1 MNKNNEQV
9 NMATLPTK
17 NKIGFFASIMITIG
31 SSIGA
36 GIFFK
41 SKSILELS
49 QNSLIFAFFCWV
61 LAAFGVIAMALALIE
76 IASYKNDNL
85 SVIGW
90 CKNFNS
96 KLTYKA
102 CKNFMTYIY
111 VPLTYF
117 FMPFYAISSIQDSI
131 IGFTGNP
138 SAALGTNADWSIM
151 MIIAILIS
159 VYFILVSG
167 FSSKIG
173 NIQNLFILS
182 VKFFPL
188 VFAVILGFVILG
200 TTGQIQNSAFQ
211 PGFNPITSTDKSE
224 LLSFSSITPGFGM
237 FIAISGIFF
246 AYDGFYVTAGIKSE
260 LKEPKKAPM
269 AIFVGLVI
277 VTVIYLLIAISMSL
291 GSDGSP
297 NGFLSWL
304 QSKKLGWLYG
314 IFQLCI
320 GIGVLGII
328 NGFAMWSPRFV
339 EDLIREKE
347 LPFSEKYITKLNE
360 NRPVVGIVYLLI
372 LSVPTIII
380 FSIIGGVGYF
390 ENGYN
395 NSDYGTGVGTLY
407 SFCDLMSSWTSV
419 IVFGF
424 IGFVIFGGLKNRK
437 TKKNEVQKYKYFVPF
452 ALSSLIITMV
462 SLFITCF
469 EPIFN
474 LFLLFRTPPV
484 KDIIVPRVMS
494 FVVLCIF
501 IGFMFIPECIER
513 QINKKRQAINA

>member
-1 MNKNNEQV
+1 MTKNNEQV
-9 NMATLPTK
+9 NLSTLPTK

-49 QNSLIFAFFCWV
+49 QNSLIFAFFCWI
-61 LAAFGVIAMALALIE
+61 LAAFGVIAMALALLE
-76 IASYKNDNL
+76 IASYRNDNL
-85 SVIGW
+85 SIIGW
-90 CKNFNS
+90 CQSFNS
-96 KLTYKA
+96 KITYKA
-102 CKNFMTYIY
+102 CKNFMTYVYI
-111 VPLTYF
+111 PLTYF

-131 IGFTGNP
+131 VGFTGNP
-138 SAALGTNADWSIM
+138 NISLGTNVDWIIM
-151 MIIAILIS
+151 MVIAILIS
-159 VYFILVSG
+159 TYFIIVSG
-167 FSSKIG
+167 LSSKVG

-188 VFAVILGFVILG
+188 IFAVILGFVILG
-200 TTGQIQNSAFQ
+200 TTGQIQNPNFK
-211 PGFNPITSTDKSE
+211 PGFNPGSLIDPTNRME
-224 LLSFSSITPGFGM
+224 LLTFSSITPGFGM

-260 LKEPKKAPM
+260 LKEPKKAPI
-269 AIFVGLVI
+269 AIFVGLII
-277 VTVIYLLIAISMSL
+277 VTIIYLLIAISMSL

-297 NGFLSWL
+297 NGFMKWL
-304 QSKKLGWLYG
+304 ESKKLGWLYG

-328 NGFAMWSPRFV
+328 NGFAMWSPRFI
-339 EDLIREKE
+339 EDLIKEKE
-347 LPFSEKYITKLNE
+347 LPFSNKYIGKLNE

-372 LSVPTIII
+372 LSIPAIIV

-390 ENGYN
+390 ENGYEN
-395 NSDYGTGVGTLY
+395 NVYGTGVGTLY

-437 TKKNEVQKYKYFVPF
+437 TNKNQVQKYKYFVPF
-452 ALSSLIITMV
+452 AIIALIITMI
-462 SLFITCF
+462 SLFMTCF

-474 LFLLFRTPPV
+474 LFLLFRTPST

-501 IGFMFIPECIER
+501 VACMFVPELIER
-513 QINKKRQAINA
+513 KLNKK